1 MVEGAEAAPGLVA
14 RPGLAGRIARRLP
27 QYARA
32 VAADPGWPA
41 MFVLARFVAVR
52 RLLAAAGAR
61 GAPAAAVSDAVEGD
75 PAAAVAVLRR
85 DGLARGLRLRPAVL
99 DAVRELTLTRPCFA
113 DADPSRPV
121 LVPWT
126 RRDGP
131 PPEAGDAVV
140 ADYRDGIDGVPE
152 IRALRDDPV
161 LLSIAAA
168 YLGRRPVPKRSR
180 LWWTFRGGAAD
191 PARRSVF
198 SVDSYH
204 FDLDDW
210 LCVKF
215 FFHAVDVGPDDGPH
229 AAVLGS
235 HARRSL
241 AAQLSPFKGRSAARL
256 AAEYPPDAFV
266 RLPGEAGT
274 GFAEDPFCY
283 HTGTTPSARSRLMLE
298 VEFGVSG
305 CPVAGPYGGASG

>member
-1 MVEGAEAAPGLVA
+1 MVERTEAAAGAGA
-14 RPGLAGRIARRLP
+14 RPGAVERVARRLP

-32 VAADPGWPA
+32 VSADPAWTA
-41 MFVLARFVAVR
+41 MFVLARFAAVR
-52 RLLAAAGAR
+52 RLLSAVGAR
-61 GAPAAAVSDAVEGD
+61 GAPAAAVSEAVEGD
-75 PAAAVAVLRR
+75 PAAAVADLRR
-85 DGLARGLRLRPAVL
+85 DGLARGLRLRPEVL
-99 DAVRELTLTRPCFA
+99 GAIRTLTETRPCYA
-113 DADPSRPV
+113 DADPARPV

-131 PPEAGDAVV
+131 PPEAADAVV
-140 ADYRDGIDGVPE
+140 ADYRDGIHACPE
-152 IRALRDDPV
+152 IRGLRDDPV

-180 LWWTFRGGAAD
+180 LWWTFRGVAAD

-241 AAQLSPFKGRSAARL
+241 AAQLSPFKGRSAASL
-256 AAEYPPDAFV
+256 AAEYPPEAFA
-266 RLPGEAGT
+266 LLSGEAGT

-283 HTGTTPSARSRLMLE
+283 HTGTTPAARSRLMLE
-298 VEFGVSG
+298 VEFGVSA
-305 CPVAGPYGGASG
+305 CPVAGPYGSALG